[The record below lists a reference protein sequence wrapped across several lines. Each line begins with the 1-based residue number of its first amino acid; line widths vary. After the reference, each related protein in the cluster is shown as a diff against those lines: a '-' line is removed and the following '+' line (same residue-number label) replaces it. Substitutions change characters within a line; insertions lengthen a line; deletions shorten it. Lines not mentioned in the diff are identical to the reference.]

1 MNNSEPESHNLD
13 RELQSEVRSPT
24 SDFTKA
30 IGNKEQRKIHAR
42 ETEPDGGVWF
52 GLGFTGLV
60 GWSTVAPT
68 MLGMVVGVWL
78 DRQFPSRLSWTL
90 TLMLGG
96 LTLGCLVAWEW
107 VSQEQERIAK
117 SQRPDDD
124 SPSLEDSPNKNHPH
138 SPIHSPVLEE
148 EE

>member
-1 MNNSEPESHNLD
+1 MNNPDPKSQ
-13 RELQSEVRSPT
+13 ELRSPT

-30 IGNKEQRKIHAR
+30 IGHKEQRKIHAR

-68 MLGMVVGVWL
+68 MLGMVIGVWL
-78 DRQFPSRLSWTL
+78 DRHYPSPFSWTL
-90 TLMLGG
+90 ALMLGG
-96 LTLGCLVAWEW
+96 LTIGWLVAWEW

-117 SQRPDDD
+117 SHDD
-124 SPSLEDSPNKNHPH
+124 SPSLEDSPNKNYPHPTTH
-138 SPIHSPVLEE
+138 FPKREE
-148 EE
+148 GE

>member
-1 MNNSEPESHNLD
+1 MNNPDSESQ
-13 RELQSEVRSPT
+13 ELRSPT

-42 ETEPDGGVWF
+42 ETEPYGGVWF

-68 MLGMVVGVWL
+68 MLGMVIGVWL
-78 DRQFPSRLSWTL
+78 DRHYPSPFSWTL
-90 TLMLGG
+90 SLMLGG

-117 SQRPDDD
+117 SQLPDDD
-124 SPSLEDSPNKNHPH
+124 SPSLADSPNKNQPHPPTP
-138 SPIHSPVLEE
+138 SPKRDDE
-148 EE
+148 